1 MKRAAKSDV
10 FDGKVVLIT
19 GAASGI
25 GRALARALS
34 KRGAVLLLADIDA
47 DLLERTAWALGGEGN
62 DVHVFPLDV
71 RKSGN
76 WEHVA
81 AEVYQR
87 FSQVDFFFNNAGIAV
102 AGLVRDTP
110 LDDWERLFEVNVL
123 GVVRGVDAFY
133 PRMRDQGHG
142 HIVNTASI
150 SGLVPT
156 SLMAA
161 YSASKHAVVAFSETL
176 RAEAESDGIHVSVI
190 CPGIIDTPM
199 AHTTELRGGGSE
211 GVLGKLPSPPFP
223 VEEAVK
229 QILAG
234 VAKRRGIIV
243 IPKEANA
250 LWRAYR
256 KSPEAMLRINQ
267 KTVGWLRK
275 LTGADET

>member
-1 MKRAAKSDV
+1 MKRDV
-10 FDGKVVLIT
+10 FDGKVVFIT

-25 GRALARALS
+25 GRALASALT
-34 KRGAVLLLADIDA
+34 KRGAVVLLADIDA
-47 DLLERTAWALGGEGN
+47 DLLERTAWSLGGEAN
-62 DVHVFPLDV
+62 DVHAFPLDV
-71 RKSGN
+71 RKSSN

-87 FSQVDFFFNNAGIAV
+87 FDHVDYFFNNAGIAV

-110 LDDWERLFEVNVL
+110 LEDWERLFEVNVL

-199 AHTTELRGGGSE
+199 AHTTELRGGDGE
-211 GVLGKLPSPPFP
+211 GVLAKLPSPPFP
-223 VEEAVK
+223 VEEAVT

-243 IPKEANA
+243 IPKEASA

-256 KSPEAMLRINQ
+256 SSPEAMLRVNQ
-267 KTVGWLRK
+267 KTVGWLRR
-275 LTGADET
+275 LTGADKP